1 MPVRVRVPPG
11 LLINYEMK
19 YRVDYIL
26 PTGLGGTLRLYIE
39 APNSIIAKE
48 LASAQLPSGSKIQT
62 PVPA

>member
-1 MPVRVRVPPG
+1 M
-11 LLINYEMK
+11 N

-39 APNSIIAKE
+39 APNSTIAKE
-48 LASAQLPSGSKIQT
+48 LASAQLPAGSKIQT

>member
-1 MPVRVRVPPG
+1 
-11 LLINYEMK
+11 MK

-26 PTGLGGTLRLYIE
+26 QRGGTLRLYIE

-48 LASAQLPSGSKIQT
+48 LASAQLPTGSKIQT